1 MAPVT
6 ALKEKNP
13 DLKVFIHYIYFD
25 GKVIKLLAINQLH
38 LSICTNYLIKVDKY
52 RELSTRTR
60 NSLTYP
66 IHSFEC

>member
-25 GKVIKLLAINQLH
+25 GKVIGN
-38 LSICTNYLIKVDKY
+38 
-52 RELSTRTR
+52 
-60 NSLTYP
+60 
-66 IHSFEC
+66 